1 MAKKPMYIYKVYYT
15 VNTDYVYDLLG
26 ISADDRFRYTYI
38 GDRLADA
45 EIAAHSIKEA
55 ADFADRHLIRKKG
68 KKQGKIMNI
77 QCISQVNFS
86 RYYW

>member
-15 VNTDYVYDLLG
+15 INTDSIYDLLG
-26 ISADDRFRYTYI
+26 ISADDRFRYTYL
-38 GDRLADA
+38 GDRLADT

-68 KKQGKIMNI
+68 KK
-77 QCISQVNFS
+77 
-86 RYYW
+86 